1 MEEFLVAII
10 EYHYSHQTEFNDK
23 GIAFNGASCF
33 REKKQ
38 QYCKGGTLLQDNATI
53 LIVQILQKLAN
64 EISKSSKYCD
74 H

>member
-33 REKKQ
+33 REKSNNTVKVVLSYKTMQ
-38 QYCKGGTLLQDNATI
+38 LF
-53 LIVQILQKLAN
+53 
-64 EISKSSKYCD
+64 
-74 H
+74 